1 MNSETVFFPLLLT
14 TKTCAVSLFL
24 FLFLAVPLSYWLAG
38 RKSIFAKAVELLITL
53 PLVFPPIALGYMLL
67 VVLGRNGLVGILLEN
82 LGLRMVFS
90 QTRQL
95 FSLHSLPVSLL
106 SSNLCRPPL
115 TVRKQR
121 N

>member
-82 LGLRMVFS
+82 LGLRYFHKPA
-90 QTRQL
+90 L

>member
-67 VVLGRNGLVGILLEN
+67 VVLGRNGLVGILHRK
-82 LGLRMVFS
+82 LGPKDGIFTNRRYS
-90 QTRQL
+90 RCIHCRSPSCRQTSAGRL
-95 FSLHSLPVSLL
+95 
-106 SSNLCRPPL
+106 
-115 TVRKQR
+115 
-121 N
+121 